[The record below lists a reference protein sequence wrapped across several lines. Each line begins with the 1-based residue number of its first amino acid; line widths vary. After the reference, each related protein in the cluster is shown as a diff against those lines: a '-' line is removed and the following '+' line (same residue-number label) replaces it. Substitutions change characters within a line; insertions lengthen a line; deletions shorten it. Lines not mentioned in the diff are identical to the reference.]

1 MKIMYSNTK
10 PINMSASFIFL
21 LILVTITQRTL
32 SIEIRRGLKDSIKV
46 SDLKGPSWKFGC
58 GPIWNDKDW
67 CQCDRANINTIQSN
81 SNGKGSCKN
90 ICKQYF
96 GIRLETE
103 GLIMCLLS
111 LSHLIQIFIRAQL
124 CIELSRGSIV
134 SFLVKKNSIE

>member
-1 MKIMYSNTK
+1 MILSSIALIKLHELLLKFNLTFSVLLSGGVKYTNTDAKYMKKIKIMKLWKIMYSNTK
-10 PINMSASFIFL
+10 SINMSAFFIFL

-90 ICKQYF
+90 ICK
-96 GIRLETE
+96 
-103 GLIMCLLS
+103 
-111 LSHLIQIFIRAQL
+111 
-124 CIELSRGSIV
+124 
-134 SFLVKKNSIE
+134 